1 MPSPGDVLHYEN
13 FVFDNGKVKN
23 KFFIV
28 LHDDP
33 CLMIITTTQSLRYPM
48 VDDLGCNP
56 DKMTFFFPA
65 GQQNVFTA
73 STYLVMQKIY
83 ELPKTEV
90 KSLIAVRRV
99 RKKIL
104 LPAKIFNAIK
114 DCLRHFR
121 DDIAD
126 EHWDMI
132 FKPNAPSAASFQA
145 LAEKFKRK

>member
-33 CLMIITTTQSLRYPM
+33 CLMLITTTQSLRYPM
-48 VDDLGCNP
+48 VEAIGCNP

-65 GQQNVFTA
+65 GQQNVFTKP
-73 STYLVMQKIY
+73 TYLVMQKIY
-83 ELPKTEV
+83 ELPRTEAQG
-90 KSLIAVRRV
+90 LIAVRRIT
-99 RKKIL
+99 KKRP
-104 LPAKIFNAIK
+104 LPAKVLGAIK
-114 DCLRHFR
+114 DCLSHFR

-126 EHWDMI
+126 EHWDAI